1 MRIRFALGLVA
12 AALIA
17 CSDPLQIDYTGP
29 TSDWPGFGGGPEGL
43 RYSPLTQIDAGNV
56 QHLELAWTHDDG
68 APPDLGPGV
77 RATFQ
82 VNPTV
87 IGTTLYYCN
96 SFGKVFALDAETG
109 AERWAFDSG
118 LRPENTKGPPL
129 RCRGLGH
136 WRDTEP
142 TGGASTCT
150 ERILFGTRDAEL
162 IALDAR
168 DGAPCA
174 DFGDRGRVSLREGM
188 GGAPAWEYHPSSPPI
203 VVGDVVVVGALV
215 YDNLRVGT
223 TSGVVRAYD
232 VRTGA
237 LAWSWDPA
245 PDHWKS
251 RLLPGEK
258 YVRGSP
264 NVWSILSADVE
275 RGLVFVPT
283 GNPSP
288 DHYGGERDGL
298 DQYGS
303 STIALDAR
311 TGELVWQFQT
321 VHHDLWDFDV
331 PAQPELFQIPG
342 VGGGRPG
349 VAQPT
354 KMGFLFLLDRET
366 GAPLYPVEE
375 RPVPQGGS
383 VEAELLS
390 PTQPFPSHPAPLHD
404 LELEAWGFTP
414 FDRGACEALIAKY
427 RYEGLFTPPS
437 LQGTIVFPHTAGG
450 MNWGGAAI
458 DPERGIAITNQTHV
472 AQLVQLV
479 SREEHDELAKEPQ
492 VFPDE
497 LFAMEGTPYG
507 VRRTTLLSPLGAP
520 CNKPP
525 WGSLTALDL
534 RSGEV
539 LWKRPLGT
547 TRDMAPFPLWL
558 ELGTP
563 NFGGGIVTA
572 AGLYWIGS
580 TPDRFLRAFAVESG
594 EEIWRARLPAPA
606 AAIPATYRLTRT
618 SKQFV
623 VVASGYDAEP
633 HKLLAFALPGQDG
646 DAPISEVETTPTGKA
661 IFVIEPSETG
671 AQTGVREAIRR
682 EIAPRLAAD
691 PRVGRLVVN
700 LPLDEEATHPVVAS
714 AIEVYGDAQAL
725 RALATELDS
734 SLGAGARLHA
744 YLVSERLPRRHV
756 QDWPDGAPTPGVR
769 MVALM
774 VRDPQL
780 SRAEFDAYWRD
791 QHTPIA
797 LAHSVRVLH
806 YSQNT
811 VVERLT
817 EGSDPIDGIVGEQ
830 FASPSY

>member
-1 MRIRFALGLVA
+1 VYVA
-12 AALIA
+12 TALIA
-17 CSDPLQIDYTGP
+17 CSDPIQIYYGGP
-29 TSDWPGFGGGPEGL
+29 TADWPGFGGGHAGL

-56 QHLELAWTHDDG
+56 QHLELAWTHYDN
-68 APPDLGPGV
+68 APPDFGSGV

-87 IGTTLYYCN
+87 IGPTLYYCS
-96 SFGKVFALDAETG
+96 SFGKVFALDAKTG
-109 AERWAFDSG
+109 ALRWEFDSG
-118 LRPENTKGPPL
+118 LRRENTKGAPL

-136 WRDTEP
+136 WRDAEAP
-142 TGGASTCT
+142 GGTARCA
-150 ERILFGTRDAEL
+150 ERILYGTRDAEL

-168 DGAPCA
+168 DGEPCA
-174 DFGDRGRVSLREGM
+174 DFGDQGRVSLREGM
-188 GGAPAWEYHPSSPPI
+188 GGAEAWEYHPSSPPL
-203 VVGDVVVVGALV
+203 VVADRVMVGALV

-251 RLLPGEK
+251 RLLPDEK

-264 NVWSILSADVE
+264 NVWSILSADPD

-303 STIALDAR
+303 STIALDVQ

-366 GAPLYPVEE
+366 GVPLYPVEE
-375 RPVPQGGS
+375 RPVPQAGS

-390 PTQPFPSHPAPLHD
+390 PTQPFPTHPKPLHP

-414 FDRGACEALIAKY
+414 YDRGACEKLIAQY
-427 RYEGLFTPPS
+427 RHEGLFTPPS
-437 LQGTIVFPHTAGG
+437 LQGSIAFPHGAGG
-450 MNWGGAAI
+450 MNWGGVAI
-458 DPERGIAITNQTHV
+458 DPERGIAIANQTHV
-472 AQLVQLV
+472 AQVIQLL
-479 SREEHDELAKEPQ
+479 SREEHDELAKEHH

-497 LFAMEGTPYG
+497 LFPMEGTPYG
-507 VRRTTLLSPLGAP
+507 VRRSTLLSPFGAP
-520 CNKPP
+520 CNEPP
-525 WGSLTALDL
+525 WGSLTAVDL

-547 TRDMAPFPLWL
+547 TRDLAPFPLWF

-563 NFGGGIVTA
+563 NFAGGIVTA
-572 AGLYWIGS
+572 SGLYWIAS
-580 TPDRFLRAFAVESG
+580 TTDHFLRAFSVESG
-594 EEIWRARLPAPA
+594 EEIWRGRLPAA
-606 AAIPATYRLTRT
+606 SSAIPATYRLTKA

-623 VVASGYDAEP
+623 VVGTGSGTEP
-633 HKLLAFALPGQDG
+633 QKLLAFAL
-646 DAPISEVETTPTGKA
+646 
-661 IFVIEPSETG
+661 
-671 AQTGVREAIRR
+671 
-682 EIAPRLAAD
+682 
-691 PRVGRLVVN
+691 
-700 LPLDEEATHPVVAS
+700 
-714 AIEVYGDAQAL
+714 
-725 RALATELDS
+725 
-734 SLGAGARLHA
+734 
-744 YLVSERLPRRHV
+744 
-756 QDWPDGAPTPGVR
+756 
-769 MVALM
+769 
-774 VRDPQL
+774 RDT
-780 SRAEFDAYWRD
+780 D
-791 QHTPIA
+791 
-797 LAHSVRVLH
+797 
-806 YSQNT
+806 
-811 VVERLT
+811 
-817 EGSDPIDGIVGEQ
+817 
-830 FASPSY
+830 